1 MIFETFQHMCIAA
14 IGMLESE
21 RDSKLDFTNQNGV
34 EFEASITKTFSHFNL
49 GMYIKTPDYGYYEPF
64 FKIFNPKE
72 ITAQKVIDAAIAMA
86 DFVDQNRNI
95 DQYDLIELKN
105 RHHDNS

>member
-21 RDSKLDFTNQNGV
+21 RDTQIDFTNQNGV
-34 EFEASITKTFSHFNL
+34 EFGISIRAHKKEFEFGLFIGCEETAYFECFLKSS
-49 GMYIKTPDYGYYEPF
+49 TPE
-64 FKIFNPKE
+64 E
-72 ITAQKVIDAAIAMA
+72 ITAKHIIDAAISMA
-86 DFVDQNRNI
+86 DFVGQNRNI

>member
-21 RDSKLDFTNQNGV
+21 RDTQIDFTNQNGV
-34 EFEASITKTFSHFNL
+34 EFSTRITPFKLKLVMSFDDIVCSETFL
-49 GMYIKTPDYGYYEPF
+49 TIKDPE
-64 FKIFNPKE
+64 KA
-72 ITAQKVIDAAIAMA
+72 TALDIIDAAIAMA
-86 DFVDQNRNI
+86 DWVEENINI